1 MSETQVKQQAVELV
15 AMIGRLM
22 RNLFSLESGDLANE
36 LSVAHI
42 RACNALYDAPKPITE
57 LARELGI
64 TTSAATQLADRL
76 QRSGLVERVVS
87 QQDRR
92 VKLLHLTESGRQTIG
107 ARRARRVD
115 RMVLAL
121 DRLSE
126 EQREAVLA
134 AMRVLSEAGVAVN
147 KP

>member
-1 MSETQVKQQAVELV
+1 MVLLIS
-15 AMIGRLM
+15 RLM
-22 RNLFSLESGDLANE
+22 RNLYSLESGDIAYE
-36 LSVAHI
+36 LSVAHM
-42 RACNALYDAPKPITE
+42 RACNALYEAPKPITE
-57 LARELGI
+57 LAKELGI

-92 VKLLHLTESGRQTIG
+92 VKLLHLTESGIQHIG
-107 ARRARRVD
+107 ARRTRRVD